1 MHILKQLQRD
11 EDGFI
16 LSIEMILVS
25 TIAVLGL
32 LVGISAIRDAMLSEL
47 SDVAGAV
54 QDINQSWMLYGV
66 RGHSA
71 ALAGGDYIDRTD
83 FCDGADDVVNAMDN
97 CVTITSL
104 QNRPENSGL
113 VAPTG
118 R

>member
-1 MHILKQLQRD
+1 MQVLKQLRAD
-11 EDGFI
+11 DAGFV

-32 LVGISAIRDAMLSEL
+32 MAGVSAIRDAMLSEL

-54 QDINQSWMLYGV
+54 QDLNQSWMLYGV

-83 FCDGADDVVNAMDN
+83 FCDGADDPTSAIDN
-97 CVTITSL
+97 CIQITSI